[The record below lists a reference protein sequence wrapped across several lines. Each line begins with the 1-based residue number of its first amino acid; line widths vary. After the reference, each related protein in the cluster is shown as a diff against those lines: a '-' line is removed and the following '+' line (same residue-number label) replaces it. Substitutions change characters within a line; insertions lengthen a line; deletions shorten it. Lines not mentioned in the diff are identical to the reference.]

1 MPASEIIKEYL
12 VSLGVQDNLS
22 EGLGNALEN
31 ADGEVQGFVK
41 RFGKQFAIAGA
52 TVVSIVAA
60 TSFGIAKFLNYVA
73 DTNDEVSA
81 YAAELGKTEDEAYR
95 IKSALDVMGKSM
107 EEIQADPELLKQFE
121 ELRANAEAI
130 QLPDMSQSVGQIKDM
145 KLEFLKMKQEGML
158 ALNWIGFYTIKY
170 LQGPLQKAK
179 EMLSGM
185 NNGIIR
191 NMPKIADTAGRALAS
206 IVRIGITIIR
216 GAQAIF
222 KAIKKVFDLIPKE
235 VKIVMASL
243 AALGLF
249 IRAGPIG
256 RLIMIISAALLLL
269 DDFFTYI
276 DGGEAKLSGLWQKLI
291 DIYNTLKD
299 NGTIDKFKEA
309 FTNAFEFIQQT
320 IINVKDGAI
329 ELFKQFKESG
339 SIEKFISL
347 LSKLKDIALLIIEP
361 LKNIGRQIID
371 LLGGKGMG
379 ALEWLVSVAMPKTL
393 DFLNEIAEKIKTV
406 LSKLNEL
413 GLTEDIIKSIGIAF
427 LGWKVNDEV
436 DTGISKITSAISDVK
451 DRINELNDF
460 KNQIVDFAN
469 TARTKFSSIKGSVIN
484 LKGNIKDLADT
495 AYIKFL
501 YAKEGVGKMYDDIK
515 NYGTKAIDSI
525 SKYGSKAVDSVTK
538 YGGKAA
544 KGALSMVKSAG
555 SMMIKGIGSAI
566 GFFTSPVGLIILAVT
581 ALIAIAVLV
590 IKNWDKVKEFFIKFG
605 TKVKEIFSD
614 IVNYIKEK
622 WSEFKDKFA
631 SSDTFFG
638 KVLNA
643 ICTVIEKYIGLY
655 IDFFKMLWEVI
666 KGIFSIIKSIITG
679 DFQGAY
685 EAVVGIWEAITG
697 FFQGLFEKAVSL
709 IKAVFLPI
717 INWFGDKV
725 SDIKDKFLNIPQA
738 LSDKFSEAVE
748 KIKEVFTPIVDWFSE
763 KVETIKGFFGGIG
776 DKISGATDWIK
787 GKIGGYAEGGLV
799 TKQQIAQVAEGNKP
813 ELIVPLTNP
822 KRAKSLITKGAEMLN
837 MLDSGLNRD
846 YNYAYSTSNNTV
858 VNNYNIEMPSNYKI
872 YDSSGNPNSTAKAV
886 DRTKQMQV
894 RNLKGIL

>member
-31 ADGEVQGFVK
+31 ADGEVQSFVK
-41 RFGKQFAIAGA
+41 RFGKQFAVAGA

-73 DTNDEVSA
+73 NTNDEVSA

-95 IKSALDVMGKSM
+95 IKSALDVMGKSI
-107 EEIQADPELLKQFE
+107 EEVQADPELLKQFE

-130 QLPDMSQSVGQIKDM
+130 QLPDMSQSVGQIKNM

-179 EMLSGM
+179 ELLSGM
-185 NNGIIR
+185 NNGIIK

-256 RLIMIISAALLLL
+256 RLIMIIGLALLLL

-276 DGGEAKLSGLWQKLI
+276 DGGEAKLGKLWQKLI

-309 FTNAFEFIQQT
+309 FTSALKFIRQT

-361 LKNIGRQIID
+361 LKNVGRQIID
-371 LLGGKGMG
+371 LLGGEGMG
-379 ALEWLVSVAMPKTL
+379 VLEWLVSVALPKTL
-393 DFLNEIAEKIKTV
+393 DFLNIIADKIKNV
-406 LSKLNEL
+406 LSKLDDL
-413 GLTEDIIKSIGIAF
+413 GATEGIIKTIGLAF
-427 LGWKVNDEV
+427 SSWKISGGVAS
-436 DTGISKITSAISDVK
+436 GISKVNSAISKTK
-451 DRINELNDF
+451 DGIKKLSDL
-460 KNQIVDFAN
+460 KNKI
-469 TARTKFSSIKGSVIN
+469 T
-484 LKGNIKDLADT
+484 DLADT

-501 YAKEGVGKMYDDIK
+501 YAKDGAGDMYKGIK

-525 SKYGSKAVDSVTK
+525 SKYGSKAVNSVTK

-555 SMMIKGIGSAI
+555 STMIKGIGSAI

-581 ALIAIAVLV
+581 ALIAITVLV
-590 IKNWDKVKEFFIKFG
+590 IKNWDKVKEFFIKLG
-605 TKVKEIFSD
+605 AKIKEIFSG

-622 WSEFKDKFA
+622 WAEFKDKFA

-638 KVLNA
+638 KVMNA
-643 ICTVIEKYIGLY
+643 ICTVIETYIGVY

-666 KGIFSIIKSIITG
+666 KGIFSVIKSIITG
-679 DFQGAY
+679 DFKGAY

-697 FFQGLFEKAVSL
+697 FFRSLLEKAMSV
-709 IKAVFLPI
+709 IKEVFSPI
-717 INWFGDKV
+717 VNWFGDKV
-725 SDIKDKFLNIPQA
+725 GGIKDKFLNIPQA

-748 KIKEVFTPIVDWFSE
+748 KIKEVFSPIVDWFSE

-776 DKISGATDWIK
+776 DKISGATDWVK

-822 KRAKSLITKGAEMLN
+822 KRAKSLITKGAAMLN
-837 MLDSGLNRD
+837 MLDNGLNRD
-846 YNYAYSTSNNTV
+846 YSYAYSTNNNTV

-894 RNLKGIL
+894 RNLRGVL

>member
-309 FTNAFEFIQQT
+309 FTNALEFIQQT

-379 ALEWLVSVAMPKTL
+379 ALEWLVSVALPKTL
-393 DFLNEIAEKIKTV
+393 DFLNIIADKIKNV
-406 LSKLNEL
+406 LSKLNDL
-413 GLTEDIIKSIGIAF
+413 GATEGIIKAIGLAF
-427 LGWKVNDEV
+427 AGWKISSGVAS
-436 DTGISKITSAISDVK
+436 GISKVNSAISKTKDGVK
-451 DRINELNDF
+451 KLSDL
-460 KNQIVDFAN
+460 KNKV
-469 TARTKFSSIKGSVIN
+469 
-484 LKGNIKDLADT
+484 KDLADT

-776 DKISGATDWIK
+776 DKISSATDWIK

-822 KRAKSLITKGAEMLN
+822 KRAKSLITKGAEMIN